1 MKVFAYFNI
10 HKKTWSLRGEDG
22 LERGYVVAHAHAV
35 ELADCTFKV
44 SEPSR
49 QKVIR
54 EQQKNVHAGIVGT
67 LVGFAGKVSE
77 LGKGR
82 AAGLMYDDDEE
93 IPDILPAYEP
103 ITYNPYVSGDFRVMK
118 NDRPIAAAESVI
130 LSGLPFAVG
139 LTYAEKSV

>member
-67 LVGFAGKVSE
+67 LVGFAGKVTEVGESRVKY
-77 LGKGR
+77 L
-82 AAGLMYDDDEE
+82 LYDDDENMARVTDE
-93 IPDILPAYEP
+93 YTP
-103 ITYNPYVSGDFRVMK
+103 ITYNPYVSGHFRVLET
-118 NDRPIAAAESVI
+118 DAPVTSAESII
-130 LSGLPFAVG
+130 LSGLPFGRGIA
-139 LTYAEKSV
+139 